1 MNYVLTLVLG
11 RLCLGVLIIYKTVD
25 TGFDSRNVLDALDVV
40 NAAVGSYED
49 AYAALVLSFI
59 FNIF

>member
-1 MNYVLTLVLG
+1 MNYVLTLGLS
-11 RLCLGVLIIYKTVD
+11 RLCLEVLIIDKTVD
-25 TGFDSRNVLDALDVV
+25 TRFDSRNVLDALDVV

>member
-1 MNYVLTLVLG
+1 MNYVLTLGLR
-11 RLCLGVLIIYKTVD
+11 RLCLGVLIIDETVD

>member
-1 MNYVLTLVLG
+1 MNYVLTLVLS
-11 RLCLGVLIIYKTVD
+11 RLCLGILIIYKTVD

-40 NAAVGSYED
+40 NAAVGTYED